1 MKTILYIVIGVLL
14 GLLLAGG
21 VWLAARAPQGES
33 VELRPAPTLEPI
45 QVHVAGAVV
54 RPGLY
59 DLPEGSRVMDAIEAA
74 GGLVAEADKNG
85 LNLAARVEDA
95 QRLDVPFVSG
105 YIPEEG
111 QGFAVIS
118 EGTPSPLAGEELVNI
133 NTASV
138 EELDKLPGIGPTTAQ
153 KIIAYREENGPFA
166 RIEDIVNVSGIGSAI
181 YEGLKDLITVGDEE
195 ELPFPSDPSDPFGV
209 STTTPDPFAP

>member
-1 MKTILYIVIGVLL
+1 MKTILNIVIGFLM
-14 GLLLAGG
+14 GLLVAGG

-33 VELRPAPTLEPI
+33 VELRPAPTSEPI

-95 QRLDVPFVSG
+95 ERLDVPYVSG
-105 YIPEEG
+105 YVPEG
-111 QGFAVIS
+111 DQGFAVIS
-118 EGTPSPLAGEELVNI
+118 DGTPSPFAGEDLVNI
-133 NTASV
+133 NTASP
-138 EELDKLPGIGPTTAQ
+138 EELDGLPGIGPTTAQ
-153 KIIAYREENGPFA
+153 KIIAYRDEHGPFA
-166 RIEDIVNVSGIGSAI
+166 RIEDIVNVSGIGSAT
-181 YEGLKDLITVGDEE
+181 YEDIKDLITVGNDGG
-195 ELPFPSDPSDPFGV
+195 LPSQSGPFGV
-209 STTTPDPFAP
+209 LPTATPNPFAP